1 MGNPGKTP
9 KSRRSEAPRWAED
22 RSWHPCSNLGRYFW
36 GFSRIFRCVQAGLSI
51 PVYGQHRCLL
61 LLCSG
66 FFFPPACS
74 HGFACEHGLDPIRRS
89 RTMKPSSNSTKPGT
103 GSRVEQHKMSS
114 LFIFPPLLIPNDPNG
129 WIPLCQGRAEL
140 SPGVKLGGKDL
151 PEHGSGRNAEY
162 IYISLVISGVLP
174 IPDNLT
180 FSLLN
185 SLL

>member
-1 MGNPGKTP
+1 
-9 KSRRSEAPRWAED
+9 
-22 RSWHPCSNLGRYFW
+22 
-36 GFSRIFRCVQAGLSI
+36 
-51 PVYGQHRCLL
+51 
-61 LLCSG
+61 
-66 FFFPPACS
+66 
-74 HGFACEHGLDPIRRS
+74 
-89 RTMKPSSNSTKPGT
+89 MKPSSNSTKLGT
-103 GSRVEQHKMSS
+103 GSRVEQPKMSS

-129 WIPLCQGRAEL
+129 WIPLCQGQAEL

-162 IYISLVISGVLP
+162 IYILLVISGVLP